1 MPEKLEGIMKNL
13 KDASSWTR
21 VFIAGIFVLFL
32 YLVVGPLVIVILVT
46 QILFNLLSGSSNSNL
61 AEFSEL
67 LIEYIK
73 QILNFILYRCDEKP
87 FPFSGFPTNTGEE
100 ESMANVTADS
110 IKTPPRRKSKRKKT
124 AKKKLTKKE

>member
-73 QILNFILYRCDEKP
+73 QILNFILYRRDEKP
-87 FPFSGFPTNTGEE
+87 FPFSGFPINTGEE
-100 ESMANVTADS
+100 EPMANVTADS
-110 IKTPPRRKSKRKKT
+110 IKAPPRSKSKRKKT
-124 AKKKLTKKE
+124 AKKKSTKKE